1 MAMIDLLVSWCH
13 EKKATPPQ
21 DLLSLHG
28 KLVKTNFPP
37 HTLFYYH
44 MYYSVVPLW
53 TPPPTL
59 INEQKVCNIEK
70 EIHVHSV
77 INSKVVFGHFH
88 SPISNF
94 SSMTPPPIFSF
105 LNTPTSHMKKKLS
118 SSTHKCCLPMLPPKI
133 ISISFGLF
141 VLFWALYVFRI
152 DDEFHAW
159 INVVCK
165 IATRNTHKKYV

>member
-1 MAMIDLLVSWCH
+1 M
-13 EKKATPPQ
+13 KKISNTTTRFALT
-21 DLLSLHG
+21 SR
-28 KLVKTNFPP
+28 KISKNKFSP

-94 SSMTPPPIFSF
+94 SSMTPPHIFFSF
-105 LNTPTSHMKKKLS
+105 EHPYFTHEKKIVIKHTKMLLANATPKNNLNFVWPFCSFLGS
-118 SSTHKCCLPMLPPKI
+118 VRFSDWWWISCLNKCCL
-133 ISISFGLF
+133 
-141 VLFWALYVFRI
+141 
-152 DDEFHAW
+152 
-159 INVVCK
+159 
-165 IATRNTHKKYV
+165 